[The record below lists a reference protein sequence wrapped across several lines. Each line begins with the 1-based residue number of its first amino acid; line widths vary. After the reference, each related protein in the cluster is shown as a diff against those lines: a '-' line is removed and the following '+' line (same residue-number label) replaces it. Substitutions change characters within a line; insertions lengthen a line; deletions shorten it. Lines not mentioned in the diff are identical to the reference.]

1 VDLERFRRD
10 VWDCVRCSNC
20 KFVHPWRV
28 KSQRFSKVCPSS
40 ARYLFDA
47 YSAQGRMDIVRGII
61 DGELSHADSRKL
73 LDIVYRCTL
82 CGACDV
88 TCKFFNDLD
97 PLLIFEELR
106 SKCVEDGKAPLPEH
120 KAITDSVKSYANV
133 WLQPRDRRGRWA
145 RSSELKDVTK
155 EKAEALYYVGCTYAF
170 DPRLQKVPQETANLL
185 RKAGVD
191 VGILGGKEVCCGSP
205 VLRVGDKTLFE
216 KLASENLETFKR
228 LGVKKIITSCAG
240 CYSTF
245 KADYPRIGTME
256 AEVLHIAEYIDVL
269 IKEGRL
275 KFNKE
280 LPLTVTYHD
289 PCHLGRRSE
298 PFIHWEGKR
307 VKYGRYDPPKELRRG
322 THGIYEPPREVL
334 RAIPGVELV
343 EMERIKEYAWCC
355 GSGGGVKSAFPDF
368 ALWTASER
376 IEEAEATGADVLATC
391 CPWCESNL
399 EDALKEMDYPL
410 RLTSL
415 VSLVSQVV

>member
-1 VDLERFRRD
+1 
-10 VWDCVRCSNC
+10 
-20 KFVHPWRV
+20 
-28 KSQRFSKVCPSS
+28 
-40 ARYLFDA
+40 
-47 YSAQGRMDIVRGII
+47 
-61 DGELSHADSRKL
+61 
-73 LDIVYRCTL
+73 
-82 CGACDV
+82 
-88 TCKFFNDLD
+88 
-97 PLLIFEELR
+97 
-106 SKCVEDGKAPLPEH
+106 
-120 KAITDSVKSYANV
+120 
-133 WLQPRDRRGRWA
+133 
-145 RSSELKDVTK
+145 
-155 EKAEALYYVGCTYAF
+155 
-170 DPRLQKVPQETANLL
+170 
-185 RKAGVD
+185 
-191 VGILGGKEVCCGSP
+191 
-205 VLRVGDKTLFE
+205 
-216 KLASENLETFKR
+216 
-228 LGVKKIITSCAG
+228 
-240 CYSTF
+240 
-245 KADYPRIGTME
+245 ME